1 MVEPGETDGLL
12 TDEERELMVTAL
24 GIEAYGGQPTQPS
37 SSSSKASDMP
47 PPAGGGRQLV
57 PNSPVPMAL
66 LNSPLGPPASIT
78 YPEQVLGS
86 LYSDASGLNIPFD
99 HSFFPGSHADINNFL
114 PPGVYSTSTHGLPA
128 SCNIPCG
135 RPDTGLSQPFG
146 APQGT
151 PYQAAGS
158 VPLSFTSPL
167 DNTFQNAV
175 SNPLHLNPAFDPQPS
190 ELDLFVQTEAQAQM
204 NTSKDLCSEESREMS
219 LSVPSSTYFESLM
232 GDSVPEAD
240 SVTRQ
245 SEIRAILN
253 KDKVPVATERDDAS
267 ERGKKIRKRKMN
279 KLEPGQKRRAPKMVD
294 VLPYNDPPTWPP
306 RRRKHSKMA
315 EWEKEQIDTANADID
330 RQVKEW
336 NKKKNNESAKRGR
349 QRRQNRVNRL
359 TEDLAQAQAERN
371 FWKVR
376 AVTQGASE
384 EEWDAV
390 PESLRDDLV
399 ADFRID
405 PDDLLL
411 PPPEDDF

>member
-1 MVEPGETDGLL
+1 MVEPGEPDGLL

-24 GIEAYGGQPTQPS
+24 GIEAYGGQPDQPS
-37 SSSSKASDMP
+37 SSSSQASEMP

-78 YPEQVLGS
+78 YPQQVLDS
-86 LYSDASGLNIPFD
+86 LYSDASGLNIPSD
-99 HSFFPGSHADINNFL
+99 NSFFPGSHADINNFL
-114 PPGVYSTSTHGLPA
+114 PPGVYSISTHGLPA
-128 SCNIPCG
+128 SCNMPCG
-135 RPDTGLSQPFG
+135 RPDSGLSQPSG

-151 PYQAAGS
+151 PYEAAGS
-158 VPLSFTSPL
+158 VPLSFQSPL
-167 DNTFQNAV
+167 NNTFRNAI
-175 SNPLHLNPAFDPQPS
+175 SNPLHLNPAFDPHPS

-204 NTSKDLCSEESREMS
+204 NTSKDLYSEEIRETS

-279 KLEPGQKRRAPKMVD
+279 KLEPGQKRRAPKM
-294 VLPYNDPPTWPP
+294 
-306 RRRKHSKMA
+306 HSKMP
-315 EWEKEQIDTANADID
+315 EWEKEQIDAANADID

-371 FWKVR
+371 FWKAR
-376 AVTQGASE
+376 AVNQGASE

-390 PESLRDDLV
+390 PEGLRDDLV

-411 PPPEDDF
+411 PPEDDF

>member
-1 MVEPGETDGLL
+1 MVGPGEPNGPL
-12 TDEERELMVTAL
+12 TDEDRELLVTAL
-24 GIEAYGGQPTQPS
+24 GIEVYGGQPAQPS
-37 SSSSKASDMP
+37 SSSPQVSDMP
-47 PPAGGGRQLV
+47 PPAGGGRQMV

-78 YPEQVLGS
+78 YPQQVLGS
-86 LYSDASGLNIPFD
+86 LYSDASGPNISFD
-99 HSFFPGSHADINNFL
+99 NRLFPGSHASFNNFL
-114 PPGVYSTSTHGLPA
+114 PPSVHSTSTHVLPA
-128 SCNIPCG
+128 LHNISCG
-135 RPDTGLSQPFG
+135 RPNYGLSQPFG

-151 PYQAAGS
+151 PYQVAGS

-167 DNTFQNAV
+167 DNSFHNDI
-175 SNPLHLNPAFDPQPS
+175 SHPLHLNPAFDPHPS

-204 NTSKDLCSEESREMS
+204 NNSKDLYAEETQEMS

-232 GDSVPEAD
+232 GDSVLEAD

-267 ERGKKIRKRKMN
+267 ERGRKTRKRKMN

-306 RRRKHSKMA
+306 RRRKHSKMT
-315 EWEKEQIDTANADID
+315 EMEKEQIDAANADID

-371 FWKVR
+371 FWKAR
-376 AVTQGASE
+376 AVTRGASE
-384 EEWDAV
+384 EEWDVV
-390 PESLRDDLV
+390 PEGVRDDLV

-411 PPPEDDF
+411 PPEDDF